1 MFTEQIMHEHPTI
14 IKAFMGIPA
23 EVYELLVKVAEEVMP
38 EVDRKRLERANRQRG
53 VGAGRPND
61 QTIAIRVAGVLT
73 YLRLHAP
80 QIAVGMMYGINQTD
94 ISRDLRRLLPAIQKA
109 LPCPEVWRVLE
120 TGEEELS
127 EADQIKLEEL
137 ADGRVLV
144 DATEQRVSRATDNET
159 RKKYYSGKK
168 KQFTLKTQLVTDS
181 DHHILAIS
189 EAVPGAEHDK
199 ALSDQVNT
207 LEHLPDGCEVDA
219 DKGYQGLD
227 KRVQQVRVVDPET
240 GEQQEVAR
248 LTVQTPVK
256 KPKGGELSEEQRTF
270 NANLSSIRVRVEHC
284 IGWAKNWA
292 ILANRFRCAHS
303 VYTPIMRTICGLVN
317 LQTQHWQ
324 AAQAANSA

>member
-1 MFTEQIMHEHPTI
+1 MFTEEIMHEHPTI

-23 EVYELLVKVAEEVMP
+23 EVFWLIVKIAEEVMP
-38 EVDRKRLERANRQRG
+38 EVDRKRLKRAERQRE
-53 VGAGRPND
+53 VGGGRPND
-61 QTIAIRVAGVLT
+61 QTVAIRVAAVLT

-80 QIAVGMMYGINQTD
+80 QIAVGLMYGVNQTD

-109 LPCPEVWRVLE
+109 LPCPKVWSILE
-120 TGEEELS
+120 NGQELS

-144 DATEQRVSRATDNET
+144 DATEQRVSRAKDNET

-168 KQFTLKTQLVTDS
+168 KQFTIKTQLATDGE
-181 DHHILAIS
+181 HHILAIS
-189 EAVPGAEHDK
+189 EAIPGAEHDK
-199 ALSDQVNT
+199 TLSDKLNT

-227 KRVQQVRVVDPET
+227 KQVQQLTVVDLDT
-240 GEQQEVAR
+240 GVPQEVAR
-248 LTVQTPVK
+248 LTVQTPFK
-256 KPKGGELSEEQRTF
+256 KPKGGELSEEQLAF
-270 NANLSSIRVRVEHC
+270 NEKLSAIRVRVEHC

-292 ILANRFRCAHS
+292 ILATRFRCAHS
-303 VYTPIMRTICGLVN
+303 IYTPIMRSICGLVN
-317 LQTQHWQ
+317 LQTQRWQ